1 MKTSAS
7 PKPDARAQEDGQQAS
22 CARPSYVFVR
32 CAWGHDGILF
42 HQGKPALAQFIPHSG
57 RAA

>member
-7 PKPDARAQEDGQQAS
+7 PKPDARERGDGQQAPRS
-22 CARPSYVFVR
+22 RPSYVFVR

-42 HQGKPALAQFIPHSG
+42 HQGKPTLAQFIPHSG